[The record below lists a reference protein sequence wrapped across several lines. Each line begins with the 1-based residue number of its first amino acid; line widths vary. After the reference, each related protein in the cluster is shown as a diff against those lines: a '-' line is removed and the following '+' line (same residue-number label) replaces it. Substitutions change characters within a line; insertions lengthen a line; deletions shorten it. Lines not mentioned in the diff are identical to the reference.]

1 MLNNNNSNNNNKKP
15 NVWLVCL
22 IKVRLLTLIC
32 WQPQPALLIDLF
44 FLMEPYVVFAD
55 CWRHTH
61 THTRAGLWHR
71 VRFSSGWV
79 TDLISGPQTC
89 WLIICM
95 PDRRSFLLLDVHYM
109 SSSRCVN
116 INLLLLMNA
125 NPARKRT
132 KEGFTF
138 NDAPAAAAD
147 LEWKR
152 ILCRR
157 CQNFI
162 EILQQS
168 RCSLH
173 FYSEPPPPCL
183 ETTNRKCPKWS
194 F

>member
-1 MLNNNNSNNNNKKP
+1 MAGLSHKSETINADMLAAPTCAAN
-15 NVWLVCL
+15 WLV
-22 IKVRLLTLIC
+22 LLNGAVC
-32 WQPQPALLIDLF
+32 CFWWLL
-44 FLMEPYVVFAD
+44 ET
-55 CWRHTH
+55 HTH
-61 THTRAGLWHR
+61 TYTRAGLWHR

-95 PDRRSFLLLDVHYM
+95 RDRRSFLPLDVHYM

-116 INLLLLMNA
+116 MKLLLLMNA

-138 NDAPAAAAD
+138 NNAPVAAAD

-152 ILCRR
+152 ILCQYR
-157 CQNFI
+157 NFI
-162 EILQQS
+162 EILQQ
-168 RCSLH
+168 RRRSLH
-173 FYSEPPPPCL
+173 FYSDPPPPCL
-183 ETTNRKCPKWS
+183 KTTNRKWPKWY